1 MLHLNLETALTLLDM
16 VVSGKQQGSPGA
28 EKRFLQQLRALIPDD
43 VRPILVTD
51 AGFRTPWFRAVSAMG
66 WDWVGRLRGR
76 TQVKPQDVP
85 DDAVQWIDSRRLHA
99 LASNRARELPPMQAN
114 RSDPLDCRLVLYAKT
129 RQGRQQRNRRS
140 PAKVSRASS

>member
-1 MLHLNLETALTLLDM
+1 
-16 VVSGKQQGSPGA
+16 
-28 EKRFLQQLRALIPDD
+28 QQLRALIPDD

-85 DDAVQWIDSRRLHA
+85 
-99 LASNRARELPPMQAN
+99 
-114 RSDPLDCRLVLYAKT
+114 
-129 RQGRQQRNRRS
+129 
-140 PAKVSRASS
+140 

>member
-1 MLHLNLETALTLLDM
+1 
-16 VVSGKQQGSPGA
+16 
-28 EKRFLQQLRALIPDD
+28 FLQQLRALIPDD

-85 DDAVQWIDSRRLHA
+85 
-99 LASNRARELPPMQAN
+99 
-114 RSDPLDCRLVLYAKT
+114 
-129 RQGRQQRNRRS
+129 
-140 PAKVSRASS
+140 